1 MPGPHANDWTAL
13 PVTLG
18 WPLRGFLLPLNPEDT
33 VPGDKAGVVK
43 DRVARDQIFAP

>member
-13 PVTLG
+13 PVTPG
-18 WPLRGFLLPLNPEDT
+18 RPLPGFLLPFNPEDT